1 MPAPTTEQ
9 RLTMIHNVGPEE
21 TMRLFLLRENRI
33 KAESDDPYRY
43 GNELVCWPD
52 ADKIL
57 NQHNELIV
65 LGGNRC
71 LAGETEITDAKTGK
85 KLRVDAIKK
94 PFYVLAIE
102 ELTGQVVTAKAE
114 VPFKKESADLFEI
127 KTNLGTSVTCS
138 AAHLVL
144 CKDKT
149 WMPISKLSAGSELFH
164 PCEDLKIESVQFIR
178 NDVVWDFTVPV
189 YHNYMHAAITHHN
202 SGKTEYAAKRMA
214 QAFVGTD
221 LSGTMPPWVQEK
233 AQKRGINIWCLH
245 TTHMTSVSMQ
255 QNVFHKYL
263 PKELKEAK
271 RSKHTQVSWTQK
283 NGFSDNTAVYQ
294 NNQIWFLNYSQD
306 IKVVEGGEVDF
317 VWCDELVPSDWLETL
332 RYRLITRNGKL
343 LVTFTPILG
352 YTQTVKEFISTS
364 KIKTWK
370 EAELLP
376 NNNVIGVPAGNMPYT
391 AESVY
396 GKHGCIWFHS
406 KLNPYNNWERMKQT
420 LKNRS
425 THDIKIRAYGWAE
438 QTAGSQFPLFGDVNI
453 YHEPVTQ
460 VCPEGTNYMVA
471 DPAGARNWFM
481 LWARVDENGTI
492 WVYRE
497 FPDASY
503 GEWAVPSEKADGKP
517 GPAQRQGAGRGVNEY
532 TELIWDLE
540 THADKREDIAE
551 RYIDP
556 RSAGT
561 ESISKE
567 GGLTLLDL
575 LLDATDP
582 LYFTPSVS
590 VSVDER
596 VLIINDLL
604 CYDREKPIDGATNQ
618 PRLMIHAD
626 CQNLIYSLREWTGA
640 DGQKGASKDPI
651 DALGYLVV
659 MQPKHTNSEKWK
671 KHWQSNAKCGTY

>member
-1 MPAPTTEQ
+1 MHTRQTYDWPAREKYRKTTTMSTVQHEKLIEKLLRFPLQEHPLMPAPTTEQ
-9 RLTMIHNVGPEE
+9 RLAMIHNVGPEE

-33 KAESDDPYRY
+33 KAETEDPYRY
-43 GNELVCWPD
+43 GTELEAWPD
-52 ADKIL
+52 ADNIL
-57 NQHNELIV
+57 NAHNELLI
-65 LGGNRC
+65 LGGNR
-71 LAGETEITDAKTGK
+71 A
-85 KLRVDAIKK
+85 
-94 PFYVLAIE
+94 
-102 ELTGQVVTAKAE
+102 
-114 VPFKKESADLFEI
+114 
-127 KTNLGTSVTCS
+127 
-138 AAHLVL
+138 
-144 CKDKT
+144 
-149 WMPISKLSAGSELFH
+149 
-164 PCEDLKIESVQFIR
+164 
-178 NDVVWDFTVPV
+178 
-189 YHNYMHAAITHHN
+189 
-202 SGKTEYAAKRMA
+202 GKTEYAAKRIA
-214 QAFVGTD
+214 QAFVGSD

-233 AQKRGINIWCLH
+233 AKKRGINIWCLH

-255 QNVFHKYL
+255 QNVFQKYL

-271 RSKHTQVSWTQK
+271 RSKHTQLSWTQK

-294 NNQIWFLNYSQD
+294 GNQIWFLNYSQD

-332 RYRLITRNGKL
+332 RYRLVTRNGKL
-343 LVTFTPILG
+343 IVTFTPILG
-352 YTQTVKEFISTS
+352 YTQVVKEFISTS

-370 EAELLP
+370 ESELLP
-376 NNNVIGVPAGNMPYT
+376 NSNVIGVPKGNMPYT

-396 GKHGCIWFHS
+396 GKHGCVWFHS

-420 LKNRS
+420 LKTRS

-438 QTAGSQFPLFGDVNI
+438 QTAGSQFPMFGDVNI
-453 YHEPVTQ
+453 FHDKVTD
-460 VCPEGTNYMVA
+460 VVPEGTNYMVA
-471 DPAGARNWFM
+471 DPSGARNWFM
-481 LWARVDENGTI
+481 LWARVDDHGTI

-497 FPDASY
+497 FPDQGY

-540 THADKREDIAE
+540 THADKREEIAE

-561 ESISKE
+561 ESVSKE
-567 GGLTLLDL
+567 GGVTLLDL

-582 LYFTPSVS
+582 LYFTPAVA

-604 CYDREKPIDGATNQ
+604 CYDREKPLDTESNH
-618 PRLMIHAD
+618 PRLMVHTD

-651 DALGYLVV
+651 DALGYLVI

-671 KHWQSNAKCGTY
+671 KHWQSAAKCGTY

>member
-1 MPAPTTEQ
+1 MSTEKLIEKLLKFPLQDHPMMPAPTADQ
-9 RLTMIHNVGPEE
+9 RLSMINNIGPEE
-21 TMRLFLLRENRI
+21 TMRLFLMREQRV
-33 KAESDDPYRY
+33 KAEQDDPYRY
-43 GNELVCWPD
+43 GMELPPWKD
-52 ADKIL
+52 ADDLL
-57 NQHNELIV
+57 NRHNEILI
-65 LGGNRC
+65 LGGNR
-71 LAGETEITDAKTGK
+71 A
-85 KLRVDAIKK
+85 
-94 PFYVLAIE
+94 
-102 ELTGQVVTAKAE
+102 
-114 VPFKKESADLFEI
+114 S
-127 KTNLGTSVTCS
+127 
-138 AAHLVL
+138 
-144 CKDKT
+144 
-149 WMPISKLSAGSELFH
+149 
-164 PCEDLKIESVQFIR
+164 
-178 NDVVWDFTVPV
+178 
-189 YHNYMHAAITHHN
+189 
-202 SGKTEYAAKRMA
+202 KTEYSAKRIA

-221 LSGTMPPWVQEK
+221 LSGTMPPWVAEK

-271 RSKHTQVSWTQK
+271 RSRHTQVSWTQK

-317 VWCDELVPSDWLETL
+317 VWCDELVPADWLETL
-332 RYRLITRNGKL
+332 RYRLVTRNGKL

-364 KIKTWK
+364 KITTWK

-376 NNNVIGVPAGNMPYT
+376 NNNVIGVPKGHMPYT

-420 LKNRS
+420 LKARS

-453 YHEPVTQ
+453 FHEPVTQ
-460 VCPEGTNYMVA
+460 VAPEGTNYMVA

-481 LWARVDENGTI
+481 LWARVDEHGTI
-492 WVYRE
+492 WIYRE
-497 FPDASY
+497 WPDASY
-503 GEWAVPSEKADGKP
+503 GEWSLPSEKADGKP

-532 TELIWDLE
+532 TELIWALE
-540 THADKREDIAE
+540 THSDKREEIAE

-561 ESISKE
+561 ETTSKE
-567 GGLTLLDL
+567 GGVTLLDL

-582 LYFTPSVS
+582 LYFLPSVG

-604 CYDREKPIDGATNQ
+604 CYDRENPLDLSSNH
-618 PRLMIHAD
+618 PRLMVHAD

-659 MQPKHTNSEKWK
+659 MQPKHTNSDKWK
-671 KHWQSNAKCGTY
+671 KHWQSSAKCGTY